1 MNPVSVL
8 GAIAT
13 AMVFMLV
20 TALPARVQVENLCS
34 TPTPMLEAVGD
45 ATPGAT
51 PVSPALASPLT
62 SLEASPVASPEASLL
77 ASPEAIPM
85 ASPVASTCAINIVD
99 FDYVPRIVEISA
111 GTTIVW
117 TNRGAERHTV
127 TSPRSSFNSHQ
138 LRPGRR
144 WDEKFVAP
152 GRYEYFCQNHSNM
165 SGVVLVR

>member
-8 GAIAT
+8 GAAAT
-13 AMVFMLV
+13 AMVLMLV
-20 TALPARVQVENLCS
+20 TALPARVQAENLCL
-34 TPTPMLEAVGD
+34 TPRSMPETVGD

-51 PVSPALASPLT
+51 PVSPALASPVV
-62 SLEASPVASPEASLL
+62 SLEASPAASPDASLL
-77 ASPEAIPM
+77 ASPEAIPV
-85 ASPVASTCAINIVD
+85 ASPVASICAINIVD

-117 TNRGAERHTV
+117 TNRGTENHTV

-138 LRPGRR
+138 LRPRRR

-165 SGVVLVR
+165 DGVVIVR